1 MSVQEIETREPEKKK
16 SAVGGWIGF
25 VFILLLV
32 FLIFRYA
39 LGIIVISGNSMSP
52 TIEDRDIII
61 SSNIFYSP
69 NRNDIVLYRDEN
81 GFDVVKRIIALPNQ
95 TVEINDGT
103 VIVDDDPIDESF
115 VAGTP
120 NDMEETVVHEGT
132 YFVLGDNRT
141 PGESLDS
148 RSPDIG
154 SIAEE
159 RIKGE
164 FLISVFPFHF

>member
-1 MSVQEIETREPEKKK
+1 MGVQETENRKSEKKK
-16 SAVGGWIGF
+16 SGAGSWIGF
-25 VFILLLV
+25 ILLMLLV
-32 FLIFRYA
+32 FFIFRYA

-52 TIEDRDIII
+52 TIENRDIII

-69 NRNDIVLYRDEN
+69 ERNDIILFRDEN

-95 TVEINDGT
+95 TIEISDGT
-103 VIVDDDPIDESF
+103 VFVDGDPIDESF
-115 VAGTP
+115 VTGTP
-120 NDMEETVVHEGT
+120 NDMEETVVDEDA
-132 YFVLGDNRT
+132 YFVMGDNRT

-148 RSPDIG
+148 RSHDIG

-164 FLISVFPFHF
+164 FLISVFPFF